1 MWSTFPLFGSTLLLA
16 VMVIASYTFAVSLSA
31 GASGRIKTLQAARLG
46 AYGTVALIAV
56 AVLCLAYAF
65 VSHDFRL
72 RYVAHYSDRSMPT
85 IFLLTALWG
94 GQDGSLLWWL
104 FLLSGYIGVCVF
116 SLGKKHLD
124 LQPYV
129 IATLMGI
136 VIFFCVL
143 MAFAANPFS
152 TSISGAR
159 ADGEGLNPL
168 LQNFYMIIHPPSL
181 YVGFVGCSI
190 PFAFAVAALCTG
202 RLDAEWIQASR
213 KFSLFALLFLAIGN
227 TLGMLWAYVELGWGG
242 YWAWDPVENAAFM
255 PLLSLGAFVHSV
267 MIQERR
273 GMLKVWNVF
282 LICLTFFMT
291 IFGTFLTRSGAIA
304 SVHSFAQSSIGEYF
318 LWFLALV
325 ASFCVTMILYRWP
338 ELRSIEPG
346 VGNKDRLSSAK
357 GSVAIA
363 LSSLVGI
370 GAGGVLMLI
379 ANVGF
384 KKELASSGMLILA
397 GALAV
402 GAAAGAFM
410 IVRNPIAAW
419 VQTPVNVLRGA
430 AIASGW
436 VIVAGLA
443 PGAWVLSGKMGT
455 MSAEIRVVVFS
466 AVVGV
471 AVYAALELVF
481 RRMTRGLKLAPN
493 RPQMESILSREFTFL
508 LNNYGLL
515 GIMLFILVATTFP
528 MVSEALWNER
538 VTVGPPY
545 YNAWMQ
551 PLGLVVFFLMGVG
564 TLFGWKKTS
573 PEALKRAFVAP
584 TTAAFLAVAAHFAL
598 GRKLGFPAVVW
609 SEPIYGGALG
619 SALRAFNAYTPV
631 LGFALAI
638 FNVTVIAQEFVFL
651 FRSQSRA
658 GDGGRGFLAKIPA
671 PLRPLAAIVCF
682 PLWMVMLPP
691 TGRRRY
697 GGYIV
702 HLGIALMFLG
712 FTGKSWTVDRE
723 TSMAPGQTYKVERLA
738 VQYVGP
744 RMEVDNNKR
753 MIFADIRVFEEGKEI
768 GKLAPAKFI
777 YKKMP
782 DSPTTE
788 VELLRSIRDD
798 LYLVVGSINP
808 DTKVASLQIH
818 LNPLVNWIWFGA
830 LILIFGSFVG
840 MWPELDPEESR
851 AWRVARGTAAVAAST
866 TLGVILAL
874 MPVPAFAQTTATQ
887 HAGSVQMDDP
897 KEKAVFGALRCMCGT
912 CPRELLSS
920 CSCSTADQ
928 TRERLRMRL
937 AKGDTPQAII
947 DDYTAEYGT
956 AALAIP
962 PDKGAMKAIYVAP
975 LFAIAGGGIALA
987 FILRRWRANE
997 SSSSNESDSTKDESN
1012 SDETPKRDETRG
1024 RGSRGSAEGRTR
1036 DDYDDRIDADLRDL
1050 DDE

>member
-16 VMVIASYTFAVSLSA
+16 VMVVASYTFAVSLSA
-31 GASGRIKTLQAARLG
+31 GATGRVKTLQAARLG

-85 IFLLTALWG
+85 VFLLTALWG

-104 FLLSGYIGVCVF
+104 FLLSGYIGTCVW

-129 IATLMGI
+129 IATLMVI

-152 TSISGAR
+152 TSVSGAR
-159 ADGEGLNPL
+159 TDGEGLNPL

-181 YVGFVGCSI
+181 YVGFVGCAI

-202 RLDAEWIQASR
+202 RLDAEWIHASR
-213 KFSLFALLFLAIGN
+213 KFSLFAVLFLAIGN
-227 TLGMLWAYVELGWGG
+227 TLGMLWAYEELGWGG

-255 PLLSLGAFVHSV
+255 PLLSLAAFVHSV

-318 LWFLALV
+318 VWFLGFI
-325 ASFCVTMILYRWP
+325 ASFCLTLILYRWP
-338 ELRSIEPG
+338 ELRSIDPA
-346 VGNKDRLSSAK
+346 VVNKERLSASKSA
-357 GSVAIA
+357 AA
-363 LSSLVGI
+363 LGLASLVGV
-370 GAGGVLMLI
+370 GAGGLVAI
-379 ANVGF
+379 VANLGF
-384 KKELASSGMLILA
+384 KKELAAPGMTIVA
-397 GALAV
+397 AVIALV
-402 GAAAGAFM
+402 AAASAFSA
-410 IVRNPIAAW
+410 VRRPFLAF
-419 VQTPVNVLRGA
+419 VETPVNVLRGA
-430 AIASGW
+430 AITAGW
-436 VIVAGLA
+436 VVVAGLA
-443 PGAWVLSGKMGT
+443 PGAWVLSGKIGT
-455 MSAEIRVVVFS
+455 MSAAVRVAIFS
-466 AVVGV
+466 IVVGV
-471 AVYAALELVF
+471 AVYAALEVVF
-481 RRMTRGLKLAPN
+481 RRMTRGLKLAPS

-515 GIMLFILVATTFP
+515 GIMLFVLVATTFP
-528 MVSEALWNER
+528 MVSEALWDEK

-551 PLGLVVFFLMGVG
+551 PLGLTVFFLMGVG

-573 PEALKRAFVAP
+573 PEALKRAFVIP
-584 TTAAFLAVAAHFAL
+584 TTAALLAVAAHFIL
-598 GRKLGFPAVVW
+598 GKKLGFPAVVW

-619 SALRAFNAYTPV
+619 AVLRAFNAYTPV
-631 LGFALAI
+631 LGFSLGI
-638 FNVTVIAQEFVFL
+638 FNIAVIGQEFVL
-651 FRSQSRA
+651 LYRSQTRA
-658 GDGGRGFLAKIPA
+658 GDSGKGFLSKMPA
-671 PLRPLAAIVCF
+671 WLRPIAAVFAF
-682 PLWMVMLPP
+682 PLWMVLLPP

-702 HLGIALMFLG
+702 HLGIVFMFLG
-712 FTGKSWTVDRE
+712 FTGKSWTIDRE
-723 TSMAPGQTYKVERLA
+723 TAMQPGQTYSIERLT
-738 VQYVGP
+738 VEYVGP

-753 MIFADIRVFEEGKEI
+753 MIFADVRVLENGKEI
-768 GKLAPAKFI
+768 GKLNPAKYI

-782 DSPTTE
+782 ESPTTE
-788 VELLRSIRDD
+788 VSMLHSIRDD

-808 DTKVASLQIH
+808 ETKVASLQIH
-818 LNPLVNWIWFGA
+818 LNPLVGWIWFGA
-830 LILIFGSFVG
+830 LILIFGSFIC
-840 MWPELDPEESR
+840 MWPEFAPEESR
-851 AWRVARGTAAVAAST
+851 AWRVARGAGAVAAST
-866 TLGVILAL
+866 TIGIVLAL
-874 MPVPAFAQTTATQ
+874 LPVPAFAQSTASQ
-887 HAGSVQMDDP
+887 HSGSVQMDDP

-912 CPRELLSS
+912 CPRELLST
-920 CSCSTADQ
+920 CACSTADQ

-937 AKGDTPQAII
+937 AKGETAEQII
-947 DDYTAEYGT
+947 EDYTQEYGT

-987 FILRRWRANE
+987 FVLRRWRANE
-997 SSSSNESDSTKDESN
+997 TSAKKRGTDKKDGDG
-1012 SDETPKRDETRG
+1012 SDEPNRD
-1024 RGSRGSAEGRTR
+1024 A
-1036 DDYDDRIDADLRDL
+1036 YDDRIDSELEDL
-1050 DDE
+1050 DNG